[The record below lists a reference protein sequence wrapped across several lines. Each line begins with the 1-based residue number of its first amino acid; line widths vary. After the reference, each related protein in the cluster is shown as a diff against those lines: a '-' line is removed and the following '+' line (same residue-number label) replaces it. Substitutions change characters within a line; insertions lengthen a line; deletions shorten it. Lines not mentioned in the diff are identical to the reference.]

1 MKTKHL
7 HGQNLRDVLNHQ
19 RQGFISS
26 LQSLIFHAGL
36 ANSNSSAVSDYRAW
50 LSWKSSD
57 TMEFARNGFKRK
69 PSTGKPIFGYVLRFL
84 GYMMKFDDICIWF
97 GHIWL
102 LKPMFP
108 EDMFLYQHPGMADP
122 MTEDPML
129 QAWLGPWSNGRHA
142 AGMKRS

>member
-1 MKTKHL
+1 MAKIW
-7 HGQNLRDVLNHQ
+7 DVLNQ

-69 PSTGKPIFGYVLRFL
+69 NLQESQYL
-84 GYMMKFDDICIWF
+84 
-97 GHIWL
+97 
-102 LKPMFP
+102 
-108 EDMFLYQHPGMADP
+108 DMF
-122 MTEDPML
+122 
-129 QAWLGPWSNGRHA
+129 
-142 AGMKRS
+142 